1 MKRSKH
7 SLSNYK
13 LLSCDQG
20 QLVPIGLQEVLPG
33 DSFQHSTSA
42 LIRVAPLA
50 TPVMHPVRARI
61 HHFFVPHRLVWDD
74 WEKFITGGP
83 DGLDASVFPTIT
95 TTPGTGYSVG
105 SLGDYLGVPPG
116 VASLEVSA
124 LPFRSYALIFNEFF
138 RDQDLVTPLTIDTT
152 SGPDTTTNIALQK
165 AAWERDRFT
174 LARATAQKGAAV
186 TLPLGTSAPVLGI
199 GKINQTFEKAGP
211 TTVYE
216 SDGTTSSYSSYMEFD
231 SSSANE
237 LAAMESQLIGGT
249 RWPNIRADLSLATA
263 ATISE
268 LRTAFAL
275 QQYAENRSLYG
286 SRYTDYLA
294 FLGVKSSDAR
304 LQRPEYLGGGV
315 ETIQFSEVV
324 QTAPG
329 TYDSDEYPLGQLGGH
344 GIGAMKSNKY
354 QRFFEEHGYVISL
367 LSVLP
372 KTIYAQGITKT
383 WNRRTKEDFF
393 QQELQFV
400 GQDEIP
406 YKEVYAAHSTPN
418 GTFGYIDRYDDYR
431 RAESTI
437 AGEFRT
443 TLDSWHMARIFSSE
457 PALNSTFVTANPTDR
472 IYADTT
478 SNELQVMVNHKIRA
492 RRIVSKVGTPRSF

>member
-1 MKRSKH
+1 MKRNKH

-33 DSFQHSTSA
+33 DSFRHSTSA
-42 LIRVAPLA
+42 LIRVSPLV

-61 HHFFVPHRLVWDD
+61 HHFFVPHRLVWED
-74 WEKFITGGP
+74 WEDFITGGA
-83 DGLDASVFPTIT
+83 DGLNASVFPTIT
-95 TTPGTGYSVG
+95 TTAGTGYSVG
-105 SLGDYLGVPPG
+105 SLGDYLGVPPT

-124 LPFRSYALIFNEFF
+124 LPFRAYALIFNEFY
-138 RDQDLVTPLTIDTT
+138 RDQDLVSPLTIDLT

-174 LARATAQKGAAV
+174 LARTTPQKGAAV
-186 TLPLGTSAPVLGI
+186 TLPLGTYAPVEGLG
-199 GKINQTFEKAGP
+199 KRTQVFP
-211 TTVYE
+211 TPSRAVYE
-216 SDGTTSSYSSYMEFD
+216 TGGSGTVTYTNTVMIDGTTTD
-231 SSSANE
+231 NE
-237 LAAMESQLIGGT
+237 LYVEQNGSTGYPL
-249 RWPNIRADLSLATA
+249 IRANLATATA
-263 ATISE
+263 ATITE

-294 FLGVKSSDAR
+294 FLGVRSSDAR

-324 QTAPG
+324 QSSPG
-329 TYDSDEYPLGQLGGH
+329 TFDTDEYPLGTLGGH
-344 GIGAMKSNKY
+344 GIGAMKSNRY

-372 KTIYAQGITKT
+372 KTVYAQGISKT

-393 QQELQFV
+393 QTELQFV
-400 GQDEIP
+400 GQDEVLN
-406 YKEVYAAHSTPN
+406 KEVYAAHATPN
-418 GTFGYIDRYDDYR
+418 GTFGYIDRYDEYR
-431 RAESTI
+431 RAESSI

-443 TLDSWHMARIFSSE
+443 TLDSWHMARIFSSD
-457 PALNSTFVTANPTDR
+457 PALNSTFVTSNPTDR
-472 IYADTT
+472 IYADATA
-478 SNELQVMVNHKIRA
+478 NELQVMVKHKIEA

>member
-1 MKRSKH
+1 MKRNKH

-33 DSFQHSTSA
+33 DTFQHSTSA
-42 LIRVAPLA
+42 LIRVAPLV

-61 HHFFVPHRLVWDD
+61 HHFFVPNRLVWND
-74 WEKFITGGP
+74 WEDFITGGP
-83 DGLDASVFPTIT
+83 DGLNASVFPTIT
-95 TTPGTGYSVG
+95 TPASTGFAVG
-105 SLGDYLGVPPG
+105 SLADYLGVTPG
-116 VASLEVSA
+116 VPDEPVSA
-124 LPFRSYALIFNEFF
+124 LPFRAYALIFNEFF
-138 RDQDLVTPLTIDTT
+138 RDQDLTTALTIDLTD
-152 SGPDTTTNIALQK
+152 GADTTTSVALQN

-174 LARATAQKGAAV
+174 LARLTPQKGSAV
-186 TLPLGTSAPVLGI
+186 TLPLGTSAPVAVDKTLAELPISVGA
-199 GKINQTFEKAGP
+199 QT
-211 TTVYE
+211 
-216 SDGTTSSYSSYMEFD
+216 SDGAKRYLQDE
-231 SSSANE
+231 AG
-237 LAAMESQLIGGT
+237 LLQLKSTGGT
-249 RWPNIRADLSLATA
+249 TPDDQMLFADLSTATA
-263 ATISE
+263 ATITE

-315 ETIQFSEVV
+315 QTIQFSEVV
-324 QTAPG
+324 QSSPG
-329 TYDSDEYPLGQLGGH
+329 SFDSSEYPLGTLGGH

-367 LSVLP
+367 ISVLP
-372 KTIYAQGITKT
+372 KTIYAQGLAKT

-400 GQDEIP
+400 GQDEVLN
-406 YKEVYAAHSTPN
+406 KEVYLAHADPD
-418 GTFGYIDRYDDYR
+418 GTFGYIDRYDEYR

-443 TLDSWHMARIFSSE
+443 TLDSWHMARIFGSD
-457 PALNSTFVTANPTDR
+457 PALNSTFVTSNPTDR

-478 SNELQVMVNHKIRA
+478 ANELQIMVNHKIRA
-492 RRIVSKVGTPRSF
+492 RRIVSKIGTPRSF

>member
-7 SLSNYK
+7 NLSNYK

-20 QLVPIGLQEVLPG
+20 HLVPIGLQEVLPG

-42 LIRVAPLA
+42 LIRVSPLA

-61 HHFFVPHRLVWDD
+61 HHFFVPFRLIWDN

-83 DGLDASVFPTIT
+83 DGLNASVFPTIT
-95 TTPGTGYSVG
+95 TTAGTGYSVG
-105 SLGDYLGVPPG
+105 SLGDYLGVPPS
-116 VASLEVSA
+116 VPSLAVSA
-124 LPFRSYALIFNEFF
+124 LPFRAYALIFNEFY
-138 RDQDLVTPLTIDTT
+138 RDQDLVTPLTVSTAD
-152 SGPDTTTNIALQK
+152 GADTTTNIALQA

-174 LARATAQKGAAV
+174 LARLTPQKGSAV
-186 TLPLGTSAPVLGI
+186 TLPLGTSAPIASDATAGSGEVTVLDDAGNYR
-199 GKINQTFEKAGP
+199 KIL
-211 TTVYE
+211 
-216 SDGTTSSYSSYMEFD
+216 TSNTHAILDNVSG
-231 SSSANE
+231 
-237 LAAMESQLIGGT
+237 LAANVMY
-249 RWPNIRADLSLATA
+249 ADLSTATS
-263 ATISE
+263 ATITE

-315 ETIQFSEVV
+315 ETIQFSEVI
-324 QTAPG
+324 QSAPG
-329 TYDSDEYPLGQLGGH
+329 TYDTDEYPLGNLGGH
-344 GIGAMKSNKY
+344 GIGAMKSNRY
-354 QRFFEEHGYVISL
+354 RRFFEEHGYVISL

-372 KTIYAQGITKT
+372 KTIYSQGIART

-393 QQELQFV
+393 QAELQFV
-400 GQDEIP
+400 GQDEILN
-406 YKEVYAAHSTPN
+406 KEVKADHATPE
-418 GTFGYIDRYDDYR
+418 GTFGYIDRYDEYR

-443 TLDSWHMARIFSSE
+443 TLDSWHMARIFASD
-457 PALNSTFVTANPTDR
+457 PALNATFVTANPTDR
-472 IYADTT
+472 IYASTAV
-478 SNELQVMVNHKIRA
+478 NELQVMVNHKITA

>member
-42 LIRVAPLA
+42 FIRVSPLV

-61 HHFFVPHRLVWDD
+61 HHFFVPHRLVWED
-74 WEKFITGGP
+74 WEDFITGGP
-83 DGLDASVFPTIT
+83 DGTDASVLPLINSGAGF
-95 TTPGTGYSVG
+95 SVG
-105 SLGDYLGVPPG
+105 SLADYLGVPTG
-116 VASLEVSA
+116 VASLDVSA
-124 LPFRSYALIFNEFF
+124 LPFRAYAMIYNEFY
-138 RDQDLVTPLTIDTT
+138 RDQDLNTALTIDLT
-152 SGPDTTTNIALQK
+152 SGPDTTTSVALK
-165 AAWERDRFT
+165 NACWERDRFT
-174 LARATAQKGAAV
+174 LARLTPQKGAAV
-186 TLPLGTSAPVLGI
+186 TLPLGTEAPVLGI
-199 GKINQTFEKAGP
+199 GVAAAQDYLN
-211 TTVYE
+211 
-216 SDGTTSSYSSYMEFD
+216 
-231 SSSANE
+231 SSSGIKDAGSEPASGSNWSGATNFYAE
-237 LAAMESQLIGGT
+237 GT
-249 RWPNIRADLSLATA
+249 GAGDVLPYFRADLSTATA

-324 QTAPG
+324 QSAPG
-329 TYDSDEYPLGQLGGH
+329 TYDTDEYPLGTLGGH
-344 GIGAMKSNKY
+344 GAGSLRSNKY

-372 KTIYAQGITKT
+372 KTIYAQGLPKT

-393 QQELQFV
+393 QSELQFV
-400 GQDEIP
+400 GQDEVLN
-406 YKEVYAAHSTPN
+406 KEVYAAAADPG
-418 GTFGYIDRYDDYR
+418 GTFGYIDRYDEYR

-443 TLDSWHMARIFSSE
+443 TLDSWHMARIFGSE

-472 IYADTT
+472 IYADTVP
-478 SNELQVMVNHKIRA
+478 NELHVMVKHKIRA
-492 RRIVSKVGTPRSF
+492 RRIVAKTGTPRSF

>member
-1 MKRSKH
+1 MKRNKH
-7 SLSNYK
+7 SLSHYK

-42 LIRVAPLA
+42 LIRVSPLV

-61 HHFFVPHRLVWDD
+61 HHFFVPHRLVWND
-74 WEKFITGGP
+74 WENFITGGP
-83 DGLDASVFPTIT
+83 DGLNASTFPTIT
-95 TTPGTGYSVG
+95 TTAVTGYSVG
-105 SLGDYLGVPPG
+105 SLGDYLGVPPS
-116 VASLEVSA
+116 VPDLEVSA
-124 LPFRSYALIFNEFF
+124 LPFRAYALIYNEYY
-138 RDQDLVTPLTIDTT
+138 RDQDLNTALTIDLTD
-152 SGPDTTTNIALQK
+152 GPDTTTNIALQK
-165 AAWERDRFT
+165 ACWERDRFT
-174 LARATAQKGAAV
+174 LSRLTPQKGAAV
-186 TLPLGTSAPVLGI
+186 TLPLGTSARVQHDVANGSAVDVYSTVNAGYQHLG
-199 GKINQTFEKAGP
+199 TAASFLDASATAG
-211 TTVYE
+211 TEASGLYT
-216 SDGTTSSYSSYMEFD
+216 
-231 SSSANE
+231 N
-237 LAAMESQLIGGT
+237 LAT
-249 RWPNIRADLSLATA
+249 ATA
-263 ATISE
+263 ATITE

-315 ETIQFSEVV
+315 QTIQFSEVV
-324 QTAPG
+324 QSSPG
-329 TYDSDEYPLGQLGGH
+329 SFDSDEYPLGTLGGH

-372 KTIYAQGITKT
+372 KTVYAEGISKT

-400 GQDEIP
+400 GQDEVLN
-406 YKEVYAAHSTPN
+406 KEVYAAHATPN
-418 GTFGYIDRYDDYR
+418 GTFGYIDRYDEYR
-431 RAESTI
+431 RAESSI

-443 TLDSWHMARIFSSE
+443 TLDSWHMARLFGVST
-457 PALNSTFVTANPTDR
+457 PALNATFVTSNPTDR
-472 IYADTT
+472 IYADST
-478 SNELQVMVNHKIRA
+478 SNELQVMVNHKIHA